1 MAGQG
6 GRIPY
11 INASVRAK
19 LDPLIDTL
27 ADSITAEAV
36 DTGDETACAGMI
48 NYTATRLTLLVVRAL
63 FIRLRYWHV
72 ALIVGI
78 FTNVKDE
85 IYRRIGVP
93 YEEQQC
99 RRNGDVDVIE
109 DLVNEMGET
118 GR

>member
-1 MAGQG
+1 M
-6 GRIPY
+6 PY

-27 ADSITAEAV
+27 AESITAEAV
-36 DTGDETACAGMI
+36 DTGDETAFAGMV
-48 NYTATRLTLLVVRAL
+48 NYTATRLTILVVRAL
-63 FIRLRYWHV
+63 FTRFRYWHL
-72 ALIVGI
+72 ALISGI

-99 RRNGDVDVIE
+99 QRNGDVDVVE
-109 DLVNEMGET
+109 DLVNDVVEVG
-118 GR
+118 